1 MEVDQDIPEQG
12 TPPGTPF
19 EEGLTPSTTQGQT
32 ANPTGGVYTQN
43 YYTPLYDESQV
54 SDRSTGIT
62 NRQHPAPI
70 RTRNEAIRDAK
81 LAATMETKTVGT
93 YTSGSG
99 AQLPRHGGVLCTNIN
114 NCTNITHH
122 YHPRDSHH

>member
-19 EEGLTPSTTQGQT
+19 EEGLTPSNTQGQT
-32 ANPTGGVYTQN
+32 TNPTGGVYTQN
-43 YYTPLYDESQV
+43 YYTPFYDESQV

-70 RTRNEAIRDAK
+70 RTRNEAIRDAE
-81 LAATMETKTVGT
+81 LAAAVAAAT
-93 YTSGSG
+93 
-99 AQLPRHGGVLCTNIN
+99 TNQ
-114 NCTNITHH
+114 
-122 YHPRDSHH
+122 HPPNP